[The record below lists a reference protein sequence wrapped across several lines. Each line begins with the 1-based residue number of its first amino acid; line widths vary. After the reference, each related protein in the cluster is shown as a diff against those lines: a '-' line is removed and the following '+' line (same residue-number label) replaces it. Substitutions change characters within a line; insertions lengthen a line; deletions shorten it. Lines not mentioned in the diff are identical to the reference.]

1 MGLRELFMSP
11 REDKSTVTLSVPAG
25 SNLDLILRGT
35 NGAVNKLADAIGGGL
50 RAIALALS
58 TPQDNSA
65 AVQAAIDQYV
75 KELNASSAKV
85 EDAIKQQ
92 SKGD

>member
-1 MGLRELFMSP
+1 MALF
-11 REDKSTVTLSVPAG
+11 RRTVHDVTFG

-50 RAIALALS
+50 RAVALALS

-65 AVQAAIDQYV
+65 AVQAEID
-75 KELNASSAKV
+75 KIAAGLNATATAEEEALKQ
-85 EDAIKQQ
+85 IKQP
-92 SKGD
+92 KEN